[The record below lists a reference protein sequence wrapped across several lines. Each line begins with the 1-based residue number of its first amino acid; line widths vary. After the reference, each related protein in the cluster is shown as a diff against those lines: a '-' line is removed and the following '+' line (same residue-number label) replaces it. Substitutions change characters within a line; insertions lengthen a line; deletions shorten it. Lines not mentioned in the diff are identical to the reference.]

1 VSKKDFSISGPRRPA
16 GMENHVSPAT
26 DGAEDRLD
34 EFVAGQEPTTTMTF
48 QLPTRLHTEL
58 KSYAVASR
66 QKVKDVLIRFIQEGL
81 GRRK

>member
-1 VSKKDFSISGPRRPA
+1 VSKKDFSISGPRRPV
-16 GMENHVSPAT
+16 GGESYVLPAA
-26 DGAEDRLD
+26 DGVEDKLD
-34 EFVAGQEPTTTMTF
+34 EFVAGQEPITTMTF

-81 GRRK
+81 GRSK

>member
-1 VSKKDFSISGPRRPA
+1 VSKKDFSISGPRRSA
-16 GMENHVSPAT
+16 GAENHVAPVS
-26 DGAEDRLD
+26 DGAETRLD

-58 KSYAVASR
+58 KSYAATSR

-81 GRRK
+81 GRSK

>member
-1 VSKKDFSISGPRRPA
+1 VSKKDFSISGPRRP
-16 GMENHVSPAT
+16 GGTENQVSLVT
-26 DGAEDRLD
+26 DSAEDRLD
-34 EFVAGQEPTTTMTF
+34 EFVTGQEPMTTMTF

-81 GRRK
+81 GRSK

>member
-1 VSKKDFSISGPRRPA
+1 MSKKDFSISGPRRPA
-16 GMENHVSPAT
+16 GMENAVSSLT

-34 EFVAGQEPTTTMTF
+34 EFVVGQEPTTTMTF

-81 GRRK
+81 GRSK

>member
-1 VSKKDFSISGPRRPA
+1 MSKKDFSISGPRRSFGLENQVVPA
-16 GMENHVSPAT
+16 S
-26 DGAEDRLD
+26 DGTEVRID

-81 GRRK
+81 GRSK

>member
-1 VSKKDFSISGPRRPA
+1 VSKKDFSISGPRRSA
-16 GMENHVSPAT
+16 GTENHVAPAP
-26 DGAEDRLD
+26 DGAEVRLD

-66 QKVKDVLIRFIQEGL
+66 QKVKDILIRFIQEGL
-81 GRRK
+81 GRNK

>member
-1 VSKKDFSISGPRRPA
+1 MSKKDFSISGQRRPT
-16 GMENHVSPAT
+16 GMENAVSPLT
-26 DGAEDRLD
+26 DGDEARLN

-48 QLPTRLHTEL
+48 QLPTRLHTDL

-81 GRRK
+81 GRSK

>member
-1 VSKKDFSISGPRRPA
+1 MSKKDFSISGPRRPG
-16 GMENHVSPAT
+16 GMENQRVTVT
-26 DGAEDRLD
+26 DGVEDRLD
-34 EFVAGQEPTTTMTF
+34 EFVAGQEPFTTMTF

-66 QKVKDVLIRFIQEGL
+66 LKVKDVLIRFIQEGL

>member
-1 VSKKDFSISGPRRPA
+1 MSKKDFSISGPRRSA
-16 GMENHVSPAT
+16 EMENQVVPAT
-26 DGAEDRLD
+26 DGAEARLD

-81 GRRK
+81 GRSK

>member
-1 VSKKDFSISGPRRPA
+1 MSKKDFSISGPRRVA
-16 GMENHVSPAT
+16 GIENHEVPAIE
-26 DGAEDRLD
+26 GAEARLD

-58 KSYAVASR
+58 KSYAAASR

-81 GRRK
+81 GRSK

>member
-1 VSKKDFSISGPRRPA
+1 MSKKDFSISGPRRSA
-16 GMENHVSPAT
+16 GMENHALPAT
-26 DGAEDRLD
+26 DGAEARLD
-34 EFVAGQEPTTTMTF
+34 EFVTGQEPTTTMTF

-81 GRRK
+81 GRSK

>member
-1 VSKKDFSISGPRRPA
+1 MSKKDFSIIGSRRPA
-16 GMENHVSPAT
+16 GMENAVSPLT

-81 GRRK
+81 GRSK